1 MATSTRVVQVPLKVW
16 RTCKILSPTL
26 QVPNHFEDG
35 KRPNRLTVNKLSAG
49 VNSALL
55 HVFDSNTRKY
65 FLVDTGSE
73 LSILP
78 PGLAKATR
86 PNHQP
91 LIAAN
96 GTPIKLFGTHQI
108 ELQLGLQ
115 KYSCRFIIAEVT
127 QPIIGGDFL
136 RSHSLLVDLANECL
150 IRTDNLKII
159 KGSRSLHRSFQIASL
174 VSSDK
179 FMSLLCKRPALT
191 TPTFSCAVP
200 KHGVQHRIPTTGFP
214 VHSQARRLPPEKF

>member
-1 MATSTRVVQVPLKVW
+1 MQVP
-16 RTCKILSPTL
+16 S
-26 QVPNHFEDG
+26 FEDG
-35 KRPNRLTVNKLSAG
+35 KLPNRSTVNNLSAG
-49 VNSALL
+49 VSSSLL

-65 FLVDTGSE
+65 FLVDTGSA

-96 GTPIKLFGTHQI
+96 GTPIKSFGTRQI

-115 KYSCRFIIAEVT
+115 KYSWRFIVAVVT

-136 RSHSLLVDLANECL
+136 
-150 IRTDNLKII
+150 
-159 KGSRSLHRSFQIASL
+159 
-174 VSSDK
+174 
-179 FMSLLCKRPALT
+179 
-191 TPTFSCAVP
+191 
-200 KHGVQHRIPTTGFP
+200 
-214 VHSQARRLPPEKF
+214 

>member
-26 QVPNHFEDG
+26 QVPNRFEDG
-35 KRPNRLTVNKLSAG
+35 KRPNRSTVNNLSAG

-55 HVFDSNTRKY
+55 HVFDSNTSKY

-78 PGLAKATR
+78 PDLAKATR

-96 GTPIKLFGTHQI
+96 GSPIKTFGPRQI
-108 ELQLGLQ
+108 QLQLGLQ
-115 KYSCRFIIAEVT
+115 KYSWRFIVAEVT

-136 RSHSLLVDLANECL
+136 RSHSLLVDLANERL

-159 KGSRSLHRSFQIASL
+159 KGSRSLQGSLQIASL

-179 FMSLLCKRPALT
+179 FMSLLRKRPGLT
-191 TPTFSCAVP
+191 TPTFSCSL
-200 KHGVQHRIPTTGFP
+200 PT
-214 VHSQARRLPPEKF
+214 L